1 MTTNGNGKRP
11 LPDGWTLTKLG
22 DVLTFIG
29 SGITPRGGKSVYQN
43 QGVKFLRSQNVYPGE
58 LRLEDVAHVSPKLH
72 QKMSRTHVQD
82 GDVLLNITGASIGRS
97 ATVPQGFGPANV
109 NQHVCILRLPNSIVP
124 SFLSWYLNSP
134 HGQDWIMGT
143 QSGVTRQG
151 LNYGQIREM
160 VFPLPSLPVQERI
173 VAEIEKQFTRLDT
186 AVSTLNRLQTNLDR
200 YQASLLKA
208 ACTGQLLPQDPN
220 DEPADR
226 LLQRILAERR
236 QRWLEAEWQ
245 NQIERA
251 QKKAAQAQR
260 KAAGRPHYIRDL
272 DPADWQAIPE
282 AEYAPYLPQN
292 DKWQKKYKEP
302 AAVETADLPDLPSGW
317 VWANIGYLFDVKVG
331 STPSR
336 RKEKYWN
343 GDIPWVSSGEV
354 AFAHIKETEETI
366 TKAGLDNSSVQLNP
380 PGTVLLAMIGEG
392 KTRGQAA
399 ILDVAATNNQNACA
413 ILCADS
419 VIPSEWVFYWLMAR
433 YEETRSGG
441 SGGMQPA
448 LNSQLVKALLIP
460 VAPLNEMRQI
470 VEEIESKLSIV
481 TATQQAISANLTR
494 SGRLRQSILQQA
506 FNGRLV

>member
-1 MTTNGNGKRP
+1 MTTDGNGKRP
-11 LPDGWTLTKLG
+11 LPDGWKWTTIK
-22 DVLTFIG
+22 DVAEINYGKGLPKRERNENGKIPVYG
-29 SGITPRGGKSVYQN
+29 SNGITGYHSESLV
-43 QGVKFLRSQNVYPGE
+43 
-58 LRLEDVAHVSPKLH
+58 
-72 QKMSRTHVQD
+72 D
-82 GDVLLNITGASIGRS
+82 GPCLIIGRKGAAGVVHYS
-97 ATVPQGFGPANV
+97 PTACWPIDTTYYAHFGEN
-109 NQHVCILRLPNSIVP
+109 ISLRYAYYALKTLDLEQLDRSTAIP
-124 SFLSWYLNSP
+124 SLSRDDLFV
-134 HGQDWIMGT
+134 
-143 QSGVTRQG
+143 QS
-151 LNYGQIREM
+151 
-160 VFPLPSLPVQERI
+160 FPLAPLPVQERI

-186 AVSTLNRLQTNLDR
+186 AVSTLNRLQSNLDR

-208 ACTGQLLPQDPN
+208 ACTGQLLLQDPN
-220 DEPADR
+220 DEPAER

-236 QRWLEAEWQ
+236 QRWLETEWQ

-260 KAAGRPHYIRDL
+260 QAAGRPHHIRDL
-272 DPADWQAIPE
+272 DPADWQSIPE